1 MGQRC
6 SVAEVNIT
14 KISQVTPEVTL
25 FLRSLGFTDYY
36 IIRIFALVGEAAQA
50 LTEDNPYWLLE
61 EFPRMGFDK
70 VDEAARKLGIA
81 PDSRCRAEAV
91 IGLCMRYYAGEGHS
105 FAPYKDL
112 CLKASEILEVS
123 SELIEDV
130 LEDMVF
136 DGRLQLANVD
146 GSRAVYFYGYYKA
159 ECSVAGKLA
168 ALENPPGGLKQVGG
182 NIEAQIAKA
191 EAACGIE
198 LSYQQKEAVRNAL
211 SGGVSVITGGP
222 GTGKTTIIN
231 ALISII
237 EGSGMKVAVAA
248 PTGRAAKRV
257 METSRHFACTVHR
270 LLEYFYDEESHYMA
284 FGRNRERPL
293 EQDVIII
300 DEASMLDLL
309 LMEALCEAL
318 RPGTR
323 LVLVGDADQLPS
335 VGAGNVLA
343 DLIAGEYFFTA
354 RLGEI
359 YRQSAQ
365 STIILNAHRI
375 NSGQYPEFDDDFKL
389 LRADK
394 QQDIVNK
401 IVELAGRF
409 PLDSVQVLT
418 PVKKGIVGSVNL
430 NARLQEAFNPP
441 APDKPEL
448 KFGQTVFRVGDRV
461 MQTKNDYRM
470 EYRIGAPVPPP
481 PTPRTIT
488 LAGSVSAGAGQPAV
502 RTAATGGAGTA
513 DTVSAVRNDGNAA
526 DSRTIKMPAS
536 PAAAPGGAAPRAAAA
551 AGVADSRTTNM
562 TATAADARTLAA
574 AAEPRTITSAVNAA
588 GVMSSRPAASA
599 RTTAP
604 ASIADSSTVRISETA
619 AAAGRLYK
627 TPDGKP
633 DGKGVFN
640 GEIGI
645 VAAID
650 GEMKTV
656 TVVYDGFRWV
666 EYQYIQLDEIEPAY
680 AITVHKSQGS
690 EFPIVILPMTW
701 FPPILATRSL
711 VYTAVTRGKE
721 AVYIVGNPAYMN
733 AMVDNNQSRS
743 RNSGLGSRL
752 TGMYMGIG

>member
-1 MGQRC
+1 M
-6 SVAEVNIT
+6 AEVNIT

-25 FLRSLGFTDYY
+25 FLRSLGFTNYY
-36 IIRIFALVGEAAQA
+36 IIKIFDLVGEAAQA

-61 EFPRMGFDK
+61 EFPRMGFAK
-70 VDEAARKLGIA
+70 VDEVARKLGVA
-81 PDSRCRAEAV
+81 PDSRCRAEAA

-112 CLKASEILEVS
+112 CLKASEMLEVS

-136 DGRLQLANVD
+136 DGRLQLANVE
-146 GSRAVYFYGYYKA
+146 GSRVVYFYGYYKA

-168 ALENPPGGLKQVGG
+168 AMENPPGGLKQVGG
-182 NIEAQIAKA
+182 DIEALIAKA
-191 EAACGIE
+191 EASGGIE
-198 LSYQQKEAVRNAL
+198 LSSRQRDAVRNAL
-211 SGGVSVITGGP
+211 RSGVSIITGGP

-309 LMEALCEAL
+309 LTEALCEAL

-354 RLGEI
+354 RLVEI

-365 STIILNAHRI
+365 STIVLNAHRI

-394 QQDIVNK
+394 QQDILDK
-401 IVELAGRF
+401 IVALASKF
-409 PLDSVQVLT
+409 PLDRVQVLT

-470 EYRIGAPVPPP
+470 EYRTGGAPAP
-481 PTPRTIT
+481 
-488 LAGSVSAGAGQPAV
+488 AGPVSAGA
-502 RTAATGGAGTA
+502 AGTA
-513 DTVSAVRNDGNAA
+513 GTASAVRNDANAVESRATANMTVNAA
-526 DSRTIKMPAS
+526 GARTAEKVRTAAGQPTVRAAA
-536 PAAAPGGAAPRAAAA
+536 PAAAPEGAEPRAAAT
-551 AGVADSRTTNM
+551 ADNNAFANK
-562 TATAADARTLAA
+562 TARLSD
-574 AAEPRTITSAVNAA
+574 
-588 GVMSSRPAASA
+588 
-599 RTTAP
+599 
-604 ASIADSSTVRISETA
+604 TA

-733 AMVDNNQSRS
+733 AMVDNNRSRS

>member
-1 MGQRC
+1 
-6 SVAEVNIT
+6 
-14 KISQVTPEVTL
+14 
-25 FLRSLGFTDYY
+25 
-36 IIRIFALVGEAAQA
+36 
-50 LTEDNPYWLLE
+50 
-61 EFPRMGFDK
+61 
-70 VDEAARKLGIA
+70 
-81 PDSRCRAEAV
+81 
-91 IGLCMRYYAGEGHS
+91 
-105 FAPYKDL
+105 
-112 CLKASEILEVS
+112 
-123 SELIEDV
+123 
-130 LEDMVF
+130 
-136 DGRLQLANVD
+136 
-146 GSRAVYFYGYYKA
+146 
-159 ECSVAGKLA
+159 
-168 ALENPPGGLKQVGG
+168 
-182 NIEAQIAKA
+182 
-191 EAACGIE
+191 
-198 LSYQQKEAVRNAL
+198 
-211 SGGVSVITGGP
+211 
-222 GTGKTTIIN
+222 
-231 ALISII
+231 
-237 EGSGMKVAVAA
+237 
-248 PTGRAAKRV
+248 
-257 METSRHFACTVHR
+257 
-270 LLEYFYDEESHYMA
+270 MA
-284 FGRNRERPL
+284 FGRNHERPL

-309 LMEALCEAL
+309 LTEALCEAL

-354 RLGEI
+354 RLVEI

-365 STIILNAHRI
+365 STIVLNAHRI
-375 NSGQYPEFDDDFKL
+375 NSGQYPEFDNDFKL
-389 LRADK
+389 VRADK
-394 QQDIVNK
+394 QQDILDK
-401 IVELAGRF
+401 IVALASKF
-409 PLDSVQVLT
+409 PLDRVQVLT

-441 APDKPEL
+441 ASDKPEL

-470 EYRIGAPVPPP
+470 EYRTGGAPAP
-481 PTPRTIT
+481 
-488 LAGSVSAGAGQPAV
+488 AGPASAGAAGTAGTASVVRNDDNAVESRATANMTVNAAGARTAEKVRTAAGQPAV
-502 RTAATGGAGTA
+502 RTAA
-513 DTVSAVRNDGNAA
+513 
-526 DSRTIKMPAS
+526 
-536 PAAAPGGAAPRAAAA
+536 PAAAPEGAAPRAAAT
-551 AGVADSRTTNM
+551 ADNNAFANK
-562 TATAADARTLAA
+562 TARL
-574 AAEPRTITSAVNAA
+574 
-588 GVMSSRPAASA
+588 
-599 RTTAP
+599 
-604 ASIADSSTVRISETA
+604 SETA

-633 DGKGVFN
+633 NGKGVFN

-645 VAAID
+645 VTAID

-733 AMVDNNQSRS
+733 AMVDNNRSRS

>member
-1 MGQRC
+1 M
-6 SVAEVNIT
+6 AEVNIT

-25 FLRSLGFTDYY
+25 FLRSLDFTNYY
-36 IIRIFALVGEAAQA
+36 IIKIFDLVGEAAQA

-61 EFPRMGFDK
+61 EFPRMGFAK
-70 VDEAARKLGIA
+70 VDEVARKLGVA
-81 PDSRCRAEAV
+81 SDSRCRAEAAV
-91 IGLCMRYYAGEGHS
+91 GLCMRYYAGEGHS

-112 CLKASEILEVS
+112 CLKASEMLEVS

-146 GSRAVYFYGYYKA
+146 GSRVVYFYGYYKA

-168 ALENPPGGLKQVGG
+168 AMENPPGGLKQVGG
-182 NIEAQIAKA
+182 DIEALIAKA
-191 EAACGIE
+191 EASGGIV
-198 LSYQQKEAVRNAL
+198 LSSQQKDAVRNAL
-211 SGGVSVITGGP
+211 LSGVSIITGGP

-270 LLEYFYDEESHYMA
+270 LLEYFYDEESRYMA

-309 LMEALCEAL
+309 LTEALCEAL

-354 RLGEI
+354 RLVEI

-365 STIILNAHRI
+365 STIVLNAHRI
-375 NSGQYPEFDDDFKL
+375 NGGQYPEFDNDFKL

-394 QQDIVNK
+394 QQDILDKV
-401 IVELAGRF
+401 VALASKF
-409 PLDSVQVLT
+409 PLERVQVLT

-470 EYRIGAPVPPP
+470 EYRTGGAPAP
-481 PTPRTIT
+481 
-488 LAGSVSAGAGQPAV
+488 AGPVSAGA
-502 RTAATGGAGTA
+502 AGTA
-513 DTVSAVRNDGNAA
+513 GAASAVRNDANAVESRATANMTVNAA
-526 DSRTIKMPAS
+526 GARTAEKVRTAAGQPVVRTAA
-536 PAAAPGGAAPRAAAA
+536 PAAAPVGAAPRA
-551 AGVADSRTTNM
+551 
-562 TATAADARTLAA
+562 
-574 AAEPRTITSAVNAA
+574 
-588 GVMSSRPAASA
+588 
-599 RTTAP
+599 
-604 ASIADSSTVRISETA
+604 A

-650 GEMKTV
+650 GDMKTV

-701 FPPILATRSL
+701 FPPVLATRSL

-752 TGMYMGIG
+752 TGIYMGIG

>member
-1 MGQRC
+1 M
-6 SVAEVNIT
+6 AEVNIT

-25 FLRSLGFTDYY
+25 FLRSLGFTNYY
-36 IIRIFALVGEAAQA
+36 IIKIFDLVGEAAQA

-61 EFPRMGFDK
+61 EFPRMGFAK
-70 VDEAARKLGIA
+70 VDEVARKLGVA
-81 PDSRCRAEAV
+81 PDSRCRAEAA

-112 CLKASEILEVS
+112 CLKASEMLEVS

-136 DGRLQLANVD
+136 DGRLQLANVE
-146 GSRAVYFYGYYKA
+146 GSRVVYFYGYYKA

-168 ALENPPGGLKQVGG
+168 AMENPPGGLKQVGG
-182 NIEAQIAKA
+182 DIEALIAKA
-191 EAACGIE
+191 EASGGIE
-198 LSYQQKEAVRNAL
+198 LSSRQRDAVRNAL
-211 SGGVSVITGGP
+211 LSGVSIITGGP

-257 METSRHFACTVHR
+257 METSKHFACTVHR
-270 LLEYFYDEESHYMA
+270 LLEYFYDEESRYMA
-284 FGRNRERPL
+284 FGRNHERPL

-309 LMEALCEAL
+309 LTEALCEAL

-354 RLGEI
+354 RLVEI

-365 STIILNAHRI
+365 STIVLNAHRI

-394 QQDIVNK
+394 QQDILDK
-401 IVELAGRF
+401 IVALASKF
-409 PLDSVQVLT
+409 PLDRVQVLT

-470 EYRIGAPVPPP
+470 EYRTGGAPAP
-481 PTPRTIT
+481 
-488 LAGSVSAGAGQPAV
+488 AGPVSAGAAGTAAAASAVRNDANAVESRATANMTVNAAGARTAEKVRTAAGQPAV
-502 RTAATGGAGTA
+502 RTAA
-513 DTVSAVRNDGNAA
+513 
-526 DSRTIKMPAS
+526 
-536 PAAAPGGAAPRAAAA
+536 PAAAPEGAAPRAAA
-551 AGVADSRTTNM
+551 T
-562 TATAADARTLAA
+562 
-574 AAEPRTITSAVNAA
+574 
-588 GVMSSRPAASA
+588 
-599 RTTAP
+599 
-604 ASIADSSTVRISETA
+604 
-619 AAAGRLYK
+619 AGRLYK

-633 DGKGVFN
+633 NGKGVFN

-645 VAAID
+645 VTAID

-733 AMVDNNQSRS
+733 AMVDNNRSRS

>member
-1 MGQRC
+1 M
-6 SVAEVNIT
+6 AEVNIT

-25 FLRSLGFTDYY
+25 FLRSLDFTNYY
-36 IIRIFALVGEAAQA
+36 IIKIFDLVGEAAQA

-61 EFPRMGFDK
+61 EFPRMGFAK
-70 VDEAARKLGIA
+70 VDEVARKLGVA
-81 PDSRCRAEAV
+81 PDSRYRAEAA

-105 FAPYKDL
+105 FAPYKEL
-112 CLKASEILEVS
+112 CLKASEMLEVS

-146 GSRAVYFYGYYKA
+146 GSRVVYFYGYYKA

-168 ALENPPGGLKQVGG
+168 AMENPPGGLKQVGG
-182 NIEAQIAKA
+182 DIEALIAKA
-191 EAACGIE
+191 EASGGIE
-198 LSYQQKEAVRNAL
+198 LSSQQKDAVRNAL
-211 SGGVSVITGGP
+211 LSGVSIITGGP

-270 LLEYFYDEESHYMA
+270 LLEYFYDEESRYMA
-284 FGRNRERPL
+284 FGRNHERPL

-309 LMEALCEAL
+309 LTEALCEAL

-354 RLGEI
+354 RLVEI

-365 STIILNAHRI
+365 STIVLNAHRI

-394 QQDIVNK
+394 QQDILDK
-401 IVELAGRF
+401 IVALASKF
-409 PLDSVQVLT
+409 PLDRVQVLT

-441 APDKPEL
+441 ASDKPEL

-470 EYRIGAPVPPP
+470 EYRTGGAPVP
-481 PTPRTIT
+481 
-488 LAGSVSAGAGQPAV
+488 AGPASAGASQPAV
-502 RTAATGGAGTA
+502 RTAA
-513 DTVSAVRNDGNAA
+513 
-526 DSRTIKMPAS
+526 
-536 PAAAPGGAAPRAAAA
+536 PAAAPGGAAPRAAA
-551 AGVADSRTTNM
+551 T
-562 TATAADARTLAA
+562 
-574 AAEPRTITSAVNAA
+574 
-588 GVMSSRPAASA
+588 
-599 RTTAP
+599 
-604 ASIADSSTVRISETA
+604 
-619 AAAGRLYK
+619 AGRLYK

-733 AMVDNNQSRS
+733 AMVDNNRSRS